1 MKNALLLFILTTFV
15 LACSESKTLPS
26 ERGFDRFQTE
36 SYAPQVESSAPQAET
51 KSSSTESTVKGF
63 PPRPVTK
70 GLYDFSECKAK
81 YKVGTEDY
89 KGCVKAKYSNI
100 KFAGEER

>member
-1 MKNALLLFILTTFV
+1 MKKALLLFILTAFV

-26 ERGFDRFQTE
+26 EKDFDRSQKGFNN
-36 SYAPQVESSAPQAET
+36 PLGN
-51 KSSSTESTVKGF
+51 VKGI

-81 YKVGTEDY
+81 FKVGTEDY
-89 KGCVKAKYSNI
+89 KGCVKAKYPNI
-100 KFAGEER
+100 KFAEEES